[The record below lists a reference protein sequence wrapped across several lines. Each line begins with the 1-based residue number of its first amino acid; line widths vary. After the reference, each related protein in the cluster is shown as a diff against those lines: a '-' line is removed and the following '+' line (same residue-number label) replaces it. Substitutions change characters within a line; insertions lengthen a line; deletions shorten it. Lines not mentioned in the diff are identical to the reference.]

1 MVSFGQRDKH
11 KYKTNRGLRGLVGLD
26 LLILFSPNFIEEN
39 LTNFTCIYLNYATC
53 WFVMHIH
60 YRMIK
65 IIKTSIILHSELMC
79 EIRMLK
85 TYSQQLPS
93 ILRNGFK
100 LLTMMTKLCPARTQ
114 FPPCSSGTILCG
126 PFPCCTRVGLCDQR
140 KKVKLMVHHTN
151 IRL

>member
-1 MVSFGQRDKH
+1 M
-11 KYKTNRGLRGLVGLD
+11 GLD

-39 LTNFTCIYLNYATC
+39 LTNYTCIYLNYATC

-93 ILRNGFK
+93 IQTI
-100 LLTMMTKLCPARTQ
+100 LLTIENMLHIRQTELILLTLKV
-114 FPPCSSGTILCG
+114 CSL
-126 PFPCCTRVGLCDQR
+126 
-140 KKVKLMVHHTN
+140 
-151 IRL
+151 